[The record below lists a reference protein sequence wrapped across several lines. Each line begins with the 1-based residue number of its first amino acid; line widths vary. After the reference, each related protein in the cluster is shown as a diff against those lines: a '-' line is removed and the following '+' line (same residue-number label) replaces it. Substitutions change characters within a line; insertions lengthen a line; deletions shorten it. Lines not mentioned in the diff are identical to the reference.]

1 MSIKIDVDLGG
12 ASKKLSP
19 QNMVRGRVAMANQI
33 LLDTTNYVP
42 LGPDGGD
49 LRASG
54 HVTDNGISVDWLPV
68 YARAQFYGT
77 NGIVVFSNY
86 TTPGTG
92 KRWDLKAT
100 ALHIDSWE
108 QKFIEGSGLG

>member
-1 MSIKIDVDLGG
+1 MSIKIKVDLKGVTD
-12 ASKKLSP
+12 KLSD
-19 QNMVRGRVAMANQI
+19 RSFIKGRVAMANQI

-42 LGPDGGD
+42 LDPNGGE

-54 HVTDNGISVDWLPV
+54 HVAEGGVSVDWTTV

-77 NGIVVFSNY
+77 NGIVAFNNY

-92 KRWDLKAT
+92 KRWDLKAK
-100 ALHIDSWE
+100 ANHMSDWKNE
-108 QKFIEGSGLG
+108 FVKGAGL

>member
-1 MSIKIDVDLGG
+1 MSIKIDVDLDG

-19 QNMVRGRVAMANQI
+19 ENMVRGRVAMANQI

-42 LGPDGGD
+42 LGPNGGD

-54 HVTDNGISVDWLPV
+54 HVSEGGVSVDWLPV

-77 NGIVVFSNY
+77 NGIVAFRNY

-100 ALHIDSWE
+100 PLHIDDWKK
-108 QKFIEGSGLG
+108 KFVEGSGLG